1 MIGKLC
7 TQIGCHN
14 SNTINHRVAIDI
26 KTHNICF
33 HGNTEHLFKWQQR
46 TPNNALIKT
55 LQTVIICLPYL
66 HYRLRPQVAQHGARV
81 YVCVTA
87 CVTHRI
93 KHLCTC
99 ALAPSSCFSLGLSVY
114 SSTGAVQSSE
124 CVRECVRSL
133 ARSYADS
140 DSVTHAFTHPYESI
154 RHSHSQSHS

>member
-55 LQTVIICLPYL
+55 LQTVIICRICITDFARKSLNMAPVFMCVLL
-66 HYRLRPQVAQHGARV
+66 HV
-81 YVCVTA
+81 
-87 CVTHRI
+87 
-93 KHLCTC
+93 
-99 ALAPSSCFSLGLSVY
+99 
-114 SSTGAVQSSE
+114 
-124 CVRECVRSL
+124 
-133 ARSYADS
+133 
-140 DSVTHAFTHPYESI
+140 
-154 RHSHSQSHS
+154 SHTE